1 MVGRAALYVGGAV
14 FVATVTGLTAL
25 PVVRL
30 VRGIL
35 LADTLDGRLIALA
48 LLAGILPVGIGIFLV
63 GYMLYQGARR
73 AFFGEAA
80 REEDYFGRFL
90 DRRGKSDG

>member
-48 LLAGILPVGIGIFLV
+48 LLAGILPVGIGVFLV

-90 DRRGKSDG
+90 DRRRKSDG